1 MGERPVKIDWLTVL
15 RDILMVV
22 VLGALGTLG
31 ISMFLI
37 GSAQWTQYLT
47 VFVLLTIGFAIS
59 GALKGAGRFKH
70 LPIVALGV
78 WCVNM
83 LDSAVREPERLPATA
98 SAIAIVFVAMLTGGL
113 VSFAIKRP
121 GAAPAARAD

>member
-1 MGERPVKIDWLTVL
+1 MGERPLKIDWLTVL

-31 ISMFLI
+31 ISVFLI
-37 GSAQWTQYLT
+37 GSAQWTQYLA
-47 VFVLLTIGFAIS
+47 VFALLTIGFAIS

-83 LDSAVREPERLPATA
+83 LDSAVRAPERLPVTA
-98 SAIAIVFVAMLTGGL
+98 AFIAVVFVAMLAGGAL
-113 VSFAIKRP
+113 SLAVKRP
-121 GAAPAARAD
+121 GAAPAARGD